1 MSEVNANGSYQV
13 QQGDTLWGV
22 ANQTGISIDELAA
35 VNGVN
40 PEGIQAGM
48 TLTIPARPS
57 THDASDPYAR
67 AGGIGEGQGSS
78 PGQASETHLTGYLQS
93 LTRDSTRSGKPEGG
107 VDGGSQWERDAFL
120 GSIGEKYR
128 GQSVEQAKQ
137 GGLDS
142 SRAQALEG
150 ATSEGEKI
158 RINKAFDE
166 AEQRIRGNG
175 ETEQIG
181 AKVKDG
187 SLLGKTHEKTIEN
200 VQAEKTKALDGITD
214 PRERDRVSAAY
225 DEAVKTLNGNNDA
238 YRTSQKPSSV
248 SPVISSASSGKRA
261 YQDGGPGGTAD
272 FLRVDGDFETG
283 LLRTG
288 VRAEGSVVDVT
299 TGASDTSALGD
310 IRVKIGT
317 GGVQLGH
324 NSSGH
329 GAETESSY
337 GAGFN
342 LDAISITKG
351 FGRLQDGRND
361 TRGEAGLSV
370 GVKSGGF
377 NTTLGDKDGDG
388 SREVGLQVSI
398 PVGPVGIT
406 LGGETENTV
415 VVGAVERARD
425 VVDSVKA
432 GFKRLFG

>member
-1 MSEVNANGSYQV
+1 MSEVNANGSYRV
-13 QQGDTLWGV
+13 QEGDTLWRV
-22 ANQTGISIDELAA
+22 ANETGISIDELAS

-40 PEGIQAGM
+40 PDGIQAGM
-48 TLTIPARPS
+48 TLTIPARPT

-93 LTRDSTRSGKPEGG
+93 LTRDSTRSGKAEGG

-137 GGLDS
+137 GGLDR
-142 SRAQALEG
+142 SRTQALEG
-150 ATSEGEKI
+150 ATSEGEKV

-166 AEQRIRGNG
+166 AEQRIRGN
-175 ETEQIG
+175 TESERIG
-181 AKVKDG
+181 GKVKDG

-200 VQAEKTKALDGITD
+200 VQAEKTEALDGISD
-214 PRERDRVSAAY
+214 PRERARVGAAY
-225 DEAVKTLNGNNDA
+225 DEAVKTLNANNDA
-238 YRTSQKPSSV
+238 HRASKTTGSV
-248 SPVISSASSGKRA
+248 SPVISSTSSGARA
-261 YQDGGPGGTAD
+261 YQDGGPGGTFD
-272 FLRVDGDFETG
+272 YLRVDGDFDAG
-283 LLRTG
+283 IGRTG
-288 VRAEGSVVDVT
+288 VRVEGSVLEAT
-299 TGASDTSALGD
+299 TDPSDTSALGD
-310 IRVKIGT
+310 IRFKAGT
-317 GGVQLGH
+317 AGAQLGH
-324 NSSGH
+324 NTSGE
-329 GAETESSY
+329 GAATQSSY
-337 GAGFN
+337 GVGFN
-342 LDAISITKG
+342 LDAVSITKG

-377 NTTLGDKDGDG
+377 NATIGDKDGDG

-398 PVGPVGIT
+398 PLGPVGVT

-415 VVGAVERARD
+415 VVGAVEKARD
-425 VVDSVKA
+425 VLDSVKT